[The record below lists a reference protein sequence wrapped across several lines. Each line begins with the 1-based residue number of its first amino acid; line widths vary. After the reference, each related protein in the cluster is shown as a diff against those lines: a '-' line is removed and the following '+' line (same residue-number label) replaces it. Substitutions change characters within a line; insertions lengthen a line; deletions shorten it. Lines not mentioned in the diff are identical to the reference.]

1 VSDLPPYD
9 LDAGEEA
16 WAIVPWIPF
25 SIALLAAVASAWAA
39 SVPGWFAG
47 LAFAAFALWA
57 LAGVMWFVLFTI
69 SGFCTGCGFA
79 YLPRESSPRPDFE
92 HVDGPWYRWCEQSS
106 D

>member
-16 WAIVPWIPF
+16 WAIVP
-25 SIALLAAVASAWAA
+25 
-39 SVPGWFAG
+39 
-47 LAFAAFALWA
+47 
-57 LAGVMWFVLFTI
+57 
-69 SGFCTGCGFA
+69 GFK
-79 YLPRESSPRPDFE
+79 